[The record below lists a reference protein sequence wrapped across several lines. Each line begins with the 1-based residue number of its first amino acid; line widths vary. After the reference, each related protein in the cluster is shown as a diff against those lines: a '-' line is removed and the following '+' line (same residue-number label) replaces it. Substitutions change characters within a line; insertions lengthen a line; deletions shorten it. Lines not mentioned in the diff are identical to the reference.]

1 MNTLRTLAVAVAAS
15 LTLACAPK
23 YTTDNCFGV
32 IAGLDATT
40 DYRVYLMHNED
51 DGGEQMLNIYSVTA
65 KEGRCRYLW
74 FEFPG
79 QACSDSYMNEYGV
92 CIASDRCA
100 SREKR
105 AKGSVLYEVRT
116 EAAQKAHSAR
126 EAVKI
131 IGRMVEEYG
140 YNDTGRSYLIADRF
154 EGWVCSVVRG
164 RHWVAQRVPD
174 DGIMTIPN
182 YYVIGEIDLA
192 DTVNFLGSKDIVS
205 YARKRGWYRPRRDG
219 EFNFRLAYSDRAT
232 LTSKSNLSRHEAA
245 QKFIFGDAVLGDSL
259 TFSRKPAKKIHRSD
273 LSRLCDVVPVKNS
286 NTVLSQV
293 FALDPKLP
301 PAGGCVAWCGFP
313 NQDAAMQTPFY
324 LGTEFS
330 PTCHRFDS
338 ADEAL
343 EKHFT
348 DVGNFRER
356 WPKHFYWYYVDPS
369 IDIDVV
375 PHDYVVYVPKQPRNE
390 AERDFSQIGDTFNDH
405 FHVLDDPR
413 DGTLYAFW
421 TQGSFEASE
430 DEHVAFSKSTDG
442 GVTWTGPI
450 MIAGSHDRVNPT
462 PVAAWQQPMISRSGR
477 LYCLWNQETTVKK
490 HLCGMMYGCY
500 SDDGGE
506 TWSKP
511 EMVPFPIRFDA
522 DPEDPSVPPSWCN
535 WQRPLRLGEGD
546 RYLVACSRHG
556 KAPYDEKPSCKV
568 EFWQNENIDDDPEV
582 RDIKISFFSTNRESL
597 YAKGVE
603 SETNYVPSEGP
614 AAEEA
619 AIVGLPDGRLFAM
632 MRSSTGYPIWSVSC
646 DDGKTWS
653 FPEILRSRDGGTP
666 IKHPRSPCPIYDLNG
681 PEARS
686 GKYFA
691 LVHNTFDFESLTAYQ
706 NRGPLYLI
714 KGKFVPDAHQP
725 IWFGE
730 PELFSPRES
739 CNSFY
744 TSSTSVGGNTV
755 LWFGDHKYYLFGKRI
770 SD

>member
-51 DGGEQMLNIYSVTA
+51 DGGEQMLNIYSVPA

-511 EMVPFPIRFDA
+511 ERVPFP
-522 DPEDPSVPPSWCN
+522 
-535 WQRPLRLGEGD
+535 
-546 RYLVACSRHG
+546 
-556 KAPYDEKPSCKV
+556 
-568 EFWQNENIDDDPEV
+568 
-582 RDIKISFFSTNRESL
+582 
-597 YAKGVE
+597 
-603 SETNYVPSEGP
+603 
-614 AAEEA
+614 
-619 AIVGLPDGRLFAM
+619 
-632 MRSSTGYPIWSVSC
+632 
-646 DDGKTWS
+646 
-653 FPEILRSRDGGTP
+653 
-666 IKHPRSPCPIYDLNG
+666 
-681 PEARS
+681 
-686 GKYFA
+686 
-691 LVHNTFDFESLTAYQ
+691 
-706 NRGPLYLI
+706 
-714 KGKFVPDAHQP
+714 
-725 IWFGE
+725 
-730 PELFSPRES
+730 
-739 CNSFY
+739 
-744 TSSTSVGGNTV
+744 
-755 LWFGDHKYYLFGKRI
+755 
-770 SD
+770 